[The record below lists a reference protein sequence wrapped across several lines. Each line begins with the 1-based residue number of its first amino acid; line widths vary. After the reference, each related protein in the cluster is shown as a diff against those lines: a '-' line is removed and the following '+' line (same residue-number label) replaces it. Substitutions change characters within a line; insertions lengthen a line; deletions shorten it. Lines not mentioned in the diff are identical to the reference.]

1 MGLAKFGISMFNLTF
16 DENFQIL
23 IRMVLAFLAGSLIG
37 YQREKAEKPAGLR
50 THILVCLGST
60 LITLV
65 SIYGF
70 AKMGSDPARIT
81 AQIVSG
87 IGFLGAGT
95 IFRYGPSVKG
105 LTTAASL
112 WAVCGVGIAIGAGL
126 YFAALLSVLFVIT
139 VLALLELFE
148 QRLRTKGIHIIR
160 VLISDSPGSIGKIG
174 EAMGKLGINIKNIKM
189 SRESPDL
196 MRCSLWLDF
205 PAHLSLSVVFSSL
218 QDIDIVREV
227 EIE

>member
-1 MGLAKFGISMFNLTF
+1 MFNLSI
-16 DENFQIL
+16 DENLQIF
-23 IRMVLAFLAGSLIG
+23 IRMLFAFLAGGLIG

-50 THILVCLGST
+50 THILVCLGSA

-70 AKMGSDPARIT
+70 GKMGSDPSRIT

-95 IFRYGPSVKG
+95 IFRFGPSIKG

-126 YFAALLSVLFVIT
+126 YFAALLAVFFVFM

-148 QRLRTKGIHIIR
+148 QHLRTKGFHIIR
-160 VLISDSPGSIGKIG
+160 ILISDTPGSIGKID
-174 EAMGKLGINIKNIKM
+174 ETLGKMGINIKNIKM
-189 SRESPDL
+189 SREHPNL
-196 MRCSLWLDF
+196 MRCYLWLDL
-205 PAHLSLSVVFSSL
+205 PAHLSLPIVLGSL
-218 QDIDIVREV
+218 QEVNIVQEV
-227 EIE
+227 EID

>member
-1 MGLAKFGISMFNLTF
+1 MFSLSI
-16 DENFQIL
+16 DENLQVF
-23 IRMVLAFLAGSLIG
+23 IRMLFAFLAGGLIG

-50 THILVCLGST
+50 THILVCMGST
-60 LITLV
+60 LITVV

-70 AKMGSDPARIT
+70 GKMGADPSRIT

-95 IFRYGPSVKG
+95 IFRYGPSIKG

-126 YFAALLSVLFVIT
+126 YFAAFLAVLFIFF

-148 QRLRTKGIHIIR
+148 QYLRTKGFHTIR
-160 VLISDSPGSIGKIG
+160 ILVNDVPGSIGKIG
-174 EAMGKLGINIKNIKM
+174 ETMGKMGINIKNLKM
-189 SRESPDL
+189 SRDREAL
-196 MRCSLWLDF
+196 VNCYLWLDL
-205 PAHLSLSVVFSSL
+205 PPHISMPKVVSSL
-218 QDIDIVREV
+218 QEMDIVKEV
-227 EIE
+227 EID